1 MAQPR
6 QYKFLIN
13 EFRIKKCV
21 LSLTLIF
28 EPRGEGGGG
37 NFHMRSTQGC
47 ATN

>member
-28 EPRGEGGGG
+28 EARAEGGT
-37 NFHMRSTQGC
+37 SI
-47 ATN
+47 

>member
-28 EPRGEGGGG
+28 EPRGGGGELPYEEYTG
-37 NFHMRSTQGC
+37 VCHE
-47 ATN
+47 